1 MWKEKQRLCS
11 LDRILIEILG
21 ELFKEV
27 GGRLEVSIFHSLEA
41 G

>member
-11 LDRILIEILG
+11 LDRMLIEVLG
-21 ELFKEV
+21 ELSSSRKLVEV
-27 GGRLEVSIFHSLEA
+27 LIFHSLEA

>member
-1 MWKEKQRLCS
+1 MERLKEKQRLCS
-11 LDRILIEILG
+11 FDKILIEVLG

-27 GGRLEVSIFHSLEA
+27 GGSVDIYSLEA

>member
-1 MWKEKQRLCS
+1 MWKEKQRLCFFFN
-11 LDRILIEILG
+11 RMLIEVLG

-27 GGRLEVSIFHSLEA
+27 GGSVDIHSLEA